1 MQYFHSTVITELVLL
16 LEKVM
21 KVLQE
26 QAFLVCFIKAHNS
39 NYVCEHIQGALVS
52 NVLKFA
58 YTPWPSLL
66 CFHSDNSL
74 SLQEFHFCSVTQTV
88 VLTWLIKFSRC
99 SRKQLQSLWV
109 EELQPRPSSYFTPNK
124 GLPYKQD
131 ESCSSFPLASALW
144 WNLSDEHCML
154 ITRTPHCWKQ

>member
-66 CFHSDNSL
+66 CFHSDAVII
-74 SLQEFHFCSVTQTV
+74 HF
-88 VLTWLIKFSRC
+88 RC
-99 SRKQLQSLWV
+99 KSSIFAQSL
-109 EELQPRPSSYFTPNK
+109 
-124 GLPYKQD
+124 KQ
-131 ESCSSFPLASALW
+131 
-144 WNLSDEHCML
+144 
-154 ITRTPHCWKQ
+154 